1 MDKVIVSN
9 GFIQEGYG
17 YKKVTKYNTHWITL
31 FIDKSKLQ
39 MYAYFSEDPEL
50 EKIYD
55 TGIIE
60 VSKEELETLISVL
73 IKSHD

>member
-9 GFIQEGYG
+9 GYIQKGYR
-17 YKKVTKYNTHWITL
+17 YKKVTKNNTHWITL
-31 FIDKSKLQ
+31 FIDKSLQ

-60 VSKEELETLISVL
+60 VSKEELETLINIL
-73 IKSHD
+73 IKNHN